1 MLAGSAALVALGVWL
16 VGLLGV
22 PQYIPHEDPLWYS
35 AAIGWL
41 SIVMGAFGWLNVVRI
56 FEPREQLRI
65 DQNGIK
71 WVRWSSRTIPW
82 SEIIHVST
90 HQNRRTGGWGK
101 FIVLQLRN
109 PQKFPGRGIL
119 RFLSGLNRVFV
130 GGHIHVEFIAT
141 NRSADE
147 ALSAIAYF
155 SRARSGLAGE
165 QAPVAQ

>member
-16 VGLLGV
+16 VGLFGV
-22 PQYIPHEDPLWYS
+22 PQHIPSEDPLWYS

-82 SEIIHVST
+82 SEIVHVST
-90 HQNRRTGGWGK
+90 NQIPRIGRWGK
-101 FIVLQLRN
+101 FVVLHLRN
-109 PQKFPGRGIL
+109 PQKFPGRGL
-119 RFLSGLNRVFV
+119 LGLLSGPNRAFA
-130 GGHIHVEFIAT
+130 GGHIHLDFVAT

-147 ALSAIAYF
+147 ALAAIAYF
-155 SRARSGLAGE
+155 SKASGVRG
-165 QAPVAQ
+165 